1 MATQN
6 VKPISEDIDLPSVGD
21 AESSVRNIER
31 RISGLGDVNMMAIE
45 QYDEAE
51 ERLVRITDDSSVLR
65 KRRTDLIELTGKL
78 EGERKS
84 RLTTVL
90 GIVSENFKRVY
101 SRLSDGGN
109 AELRLENPK
118 EPFTGGLEMW
128 CQPRGKSSKS
138 KLSLLSGGEK
148 SMAALALIFAI
159 QDYDPSPFYYFD
171 EVDQNLD
178 AYNAEHIARLCR
190 LRSQRAQFIMV
201 TLRKVSLQLA
211 DHHIGIT
218 HAGDGCSRRITDFDR
233 EQAIELG
240 EAAEAELK
248 AAEATL
254 EKKAKLTKELPDP
267 SKMESV
273 PEELPAPAS
282 LGGSL
287 LDAEDAESEVKAV
300 SAEEGPEI
308 IENEGPDVTIV
319 SLADRAADEK
329 EDMDEKLEWERA
341 VDAKKAEEEAEDEVI
356 EEVASAPEVEE
367 QE

>member
-1 MATQN
+1 
-6 VKPISEDIDLPSVGD
+6 
-21 AESSVRNIER
+21 
-31 RISGLGDVNMMAIE
+31 
-45 QYDEAE
+45 
-51 ERLVRITDDSSVLR
+51 
-65 KRRTDLIELTGKL
+65 
-78 EGERKS
+78 
-84 RLTTVL
+84 
-90 GIVSENFKRVY
+90 
-101 SRLSDGGN
+101 
-109 AELRLENPK
+109 
-118 EPFTGGLEMW
+118 
-128 CQPRGKSSKS
+128 
-138 KLSLLSGGEK
+138 
-148 SMAALALIFAI
+148 MAALALIFAI
-159 QDYDPSPFYYFD
+159 QDYEPSPFYYFD

-178 AYNAEHIARLCR
+178 AFNAELIAGLCR

-254 EKKAKLTKELPDP
+254 KRKAELTKELPDP
-267 SKMESV
+267 SKMESA

-287 LDAEDAESEVKAV
+287 LDAP
-300 SAEEGPEI
+300 AEEGEAEAEEADDDGPEI
-308 IENEGPDVTIV
+308 IESDGPDVTIT
-319 SLADRAADEK
+319 SLADRAADDK

-341 VDAKKAEEEAEDEVI
+341 VDAATAEEEAESEEEREETEV
-356 EEVASAPEVEE
+356 PEVEE